1 MHALINHQKSKGNLI
16 NNSSASR
23 QLNSVRKDKSSLKSM
38 ATADNNYDF
47 RNH

>member
-16 NNSSASR
+16 NNSSGSR

-38 ATADNNYDF
+38 ATPDNNYYF